1 MLAMST
7 HSVAEA
13 KNQLSRLIDRALA
26 GEPVVITRHGHPVVE
41 IKPLKLPVP
50 HTAKAALAWL
60 EGKRLK
66 LHGEGEDPVAL
77 VSKMR
82 DEDWR

>member
-1 MLAMST
+1 MAMST

-41 IKPLKLPVP
+41 IKAVQPGSR
-50 HTAKAALAWL
+50 HTPKEALAWL

-66 LHGEGEDPVAL
+66 LPAGVDAQAILRQLRDGE
-77 VSKMR
+77 
-82 DEDWR
+82 